1 MNKEKIAFCGSR
13 LKFGTRIII
22 LSILTTLCEVRAEL
36 YLVDKIEC
44 VVCGPERN
52 TSLTNTDETHKKDM
66 NGQPIPMAQLIQCDI
81 VSQQIIADK
90 VPVDPTAADKYI
102 ESLKKQNNLTDSDLA
117 DMFEGI
123 GRTYLEGLALLNE
136 QYYNEMFMHY
146 KFKSQQIAT
155 DEDVVK
161 YYEEHPVYT
170 DGKAEIQVAYVDF
183 DDEDKDKLQI
193 EVDKIVKGEE
203 SSSLTI
209 GWSSPISVA
218 LLDIADDKRFIFDM
232 DHGQIVSY
240 EGPGSFELYKLIS
253 KQDPKMKTLEE
264 LRSTIVEK
272 LSRQKLE
279 KMLDDYN
286 QEVRKFVDIINLN
299 DQ

>member
-1 MNKEKIAFCGSR
+1 MMI
-13 LKFGTRIII
+13 
-22 LSILTTLCEVRAEL
+22 TLCEVRAEL

-52 TSLTNTDETHKKDM
+52 TPLTNTDESHKMDM
-66 NGQPIPMAQLIQCDI
+66 NGQPIPMHQQIQNDV

-102 ESLKKQNNLTDSDLA
+102 ESLKKQNNLTDTDLA

-136 QYYNEMFMHY
+136 QYYHEMFMHY

-161 YYEEHPVYT
+161 YYEEHPVYS
-170 DGKAEIQVAYVDF
+170 DGQAEIQVAYVDF
-183 DDEDKDKLQI
+183 DDETKEKLEAAVNQ
-193 EVDKIVKGEE
+193 IVKGNT
-203 SSSLTI
+203 SDSLTI
-209 GWSSPISVA
+209 QWSSPIKVA
-218 LLDIADDKRFIFDM
+218 LRDVADDKKFIFDM
-232 DHGQIVSY
+232 APEQIVSY
-240 EGPGSFELYKLIS
+240 EGHGSFELYKLLN
-253 KQDPKMKTLEE
+253 KQEPAMKSLEE

-272 LSRQKLE
+272 LTRGKLE
-279 KMLDDYN
+279 SMLEDYN
-286 QEVRKFVDIINLN
+286 QEIRKFIDIINLN
-299 DQ
+299 N